1 MRYLQARNQPD
12 FYETTNL
19 VPSANNDHGELNED
33 NSPNVEKIK
42 ISTKEARDK
51 YSGSKPFN
59 SELVGK
65 YVRRR
70 AFV

>member
-1 MRYLQARNQPD
+1 M
-12 FYETTNL
+12 

-33 NSPNVEKIK
+33 NSVNVEKIK
-42 ISTKEARDK
+42 ISTKEAREK

-65 YVRRR
+65 YSVQKL
-70 AFV
+70 